1 MRAIAQDYEM
11 LDELCRRTTG
21 STAKVVEATLAA
33 NPGLAKLGPRLPA
46 GTVVQIVVPPKRTQK
61 QTINLWD

>member
-1 MRAIAQDYEM
+1 MRAVAQDYEM

-21 STAKVVEATLAA
+21 ATAEVVEATLAA

-46 GTVVQIVVPPKRTQK
+46 GTVVQIVVPPKRNKK

>member
-1 MRAIAQDYEM
+1 MRAIAQQHEM

-21 STAKVVEATLAA
+21 NTAEVVEATLAA

-46 GTVVQIVVPPKRTQK
+46 GTVVQIVVPPKRNTK

>member
-1 MRAIAQDYEM
+1 MRAVAQQHEM

-21 STAKVVEATLAA
+21 ATAEVVEAA

-46 GTVVQIVVPPKRTQK
+46 GTVVQIVVPPKRTKK

>member
-21 STAKVVEATLAA
+21 NTAEVVEATLAA
-33 NPGLAKLGPRLPA
+33 NPGLAKLGPRVSAFALA
-46 GTVVQIVVPPKRTQK
+46 WL
-61 QTINLWD
+61 QTACAPL